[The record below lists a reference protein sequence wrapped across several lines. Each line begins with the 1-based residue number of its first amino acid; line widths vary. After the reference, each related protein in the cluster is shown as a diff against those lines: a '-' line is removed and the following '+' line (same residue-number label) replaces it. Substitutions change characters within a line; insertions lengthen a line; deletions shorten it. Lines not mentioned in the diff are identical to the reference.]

1 MGVVEQQESRLA
13 KGYLVEINERE
24 QEGIRRFLELPF
36 LSTGFFSSLG
46 LDPSFAWYFLEIR
59 ADRLGE
65 FEGDVDILAGH
76 LSWRDPNAFES
87 LTAIEAKMAPNSHPS
102 WHSNIAARRLAVEGG
117 IKWPPST
124 DYLIGIEAKC
134 AYLSPEAEQISEQAI
149 KSKKSSPQR
158 TFHLR
163 EQVERLMMMGFDKV
177 ALLDM
182 IATPPASGRD
192 IHAWFEASYTALQAH
207 DAMEATLKMR
217 LPDDSSAAHWV
228 WPIGSVIGGDE
239 SRRGAGAPIELRSG
253 HMNPY
258 LQKDTAVQ
266 KRRQQMKNRLDDI
279 LKGLP
284 PPLSFPVIVVDC
296 RPCRKIHNL
305 GDPCFTTERS
315 AKG

>member
-1 MGVVEQQESRLA
+1 
-13 KGYLVEINERE
+13 
-24 QEGIRRFLELPF
+24 
-36 LSTGFFSSLG
+36 
-46 LDPSFAWYFLEIR
+46 
-59 ADRLGE
+59 
-65 FEGDVDILAGH
+65 
-76 LSWRDPNAFES
+76 
-87 LTAIEAKMAPNSHPS
+87 
-102 WHSNIAARRLAVEGG
+102 
-117 IKWPPST
+117 
-124 DYLIGIEAKC
+124 
-134 AYLSPEAEQISEQAI
+134 
-149 KSKKSSPQR
+149 
-158 TFHLR
+158 
-163 EQVERLMMMGFDKV
+163 MMMGFDKV

-192 IHAWFEASYTALQAH
+192 IHAWFEASYTALQAY